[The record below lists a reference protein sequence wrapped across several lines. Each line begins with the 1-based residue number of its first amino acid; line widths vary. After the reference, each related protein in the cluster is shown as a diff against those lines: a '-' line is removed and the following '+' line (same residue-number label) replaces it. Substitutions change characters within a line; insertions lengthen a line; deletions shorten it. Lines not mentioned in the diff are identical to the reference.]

1 MRILDFVQGLLAKV
15 ATIIANLRWHF
26 DFACSDCETMDRR
39 GLAPSD
45 NRIGKAA
52 QAERGWQMPVR
63 RASWPQL

>member
-1 MRILDFVQGLLAKV
+1 MRILDFVQGALAKV
-15 ATIIANLRWHF
+15 ATTIAQLRWHF